1 MADPVAWYDANA
13 DAVVAQYEGLESDS
27 VHGWLRDL
35 LPEGSATILD
45 IGAGSGRD
53 AAWLSA
59 EGYDVVAMEPS
70 VSMRTAGAS
79 IHARAPIRWIDDRL
93 PTLATVSKSG
103 LSFDLILLS
112 AVWMHLHPD
121 HRPRAFRKIVNLL
134 KPGGL
139 LAMTVRDGPAD
150 QARGIHPV
158 LPEEVEGL
166 ARDHGAFVQRRTV
179 AEDYLGR
186 PDIRWTQLAIRLPD
200 DGTGALPLLRHVI
213 LNDDKSSTYKLALL
227 RTLCRLADGAAG
239 CTRDHDDEFVGVPF
253 GLVALTWI
261 RLFKPLLSAN
271 LPQNPSNV
279 GLRNLGFVKEAYRRL
294 ADISHLDLR
303 VGARF
308 AGEHRNALHQALKDA
323 ANTIARMPA
332 TYITYPNGG
341 PVFPIRKSEKVRR
354 PSLITLDHAYL
365 FHFGE
370 LLVPRHLWNALRRFG
385 AWVEPAIVSE
395 WGRLIKSYAS
405 SLNLQVD
412 AATIAASMTWD
423 DPTRDVKLARKRALN
438 LLTNSHL
445 RCVWSG
451 RNLDQQSLDI
461 DHCLPWKV
469 WTCGDLWN
477 LMPAHRSVNQH
488 EKRERLPTDHL
499 LQSARDRVLG
509 WWESAY
515 VKDLPTVSE
524 RFWLEATSSLP
535 TVNTD
540 KQRLDDVFDAVCFQR
555 IRLKHD
561 QQVPEWTGDQYI
573 RVDGLRRPAPG
584 LGRGKE

>member
-13 DAVVAQYEGLESDS
+13 ETAVAQYEGLTSDT

-35 LPEGSATILD
+35 LPKGSATVLD

-59 EGYDVVAMEPS
+59 KGHDVVAVEPS
-70 VSMRTAGAS
+70 ASMRTAGEA
-79 IHARAPIRWIDDRL
+79 IHAQAPIRWIDDRL
-93 PTLATVSKSG
+93 PALATVSKSG

-112 AVWMHLHPD
+112 AVWMHLPPSD
-121 HRPRAFRKIVNLL
+121 RPRAFRKIINLL

-139 LAMTVRDGPAD
+139 LAVVLRDGPVD

-158 LPEEVEGL
+158 LPEELEGL
-166 ARDHGAFVQRRTV
+166 ARDHGAFVERHAE
-179 AEDYLGR
+179 AEDHRGR
-186 PDIRWTQLAIRLPD
+186 PGIRWIQVAIRLPD

-239 CTRDHDDEFVGVPF
+239 STRDHDDEFVAVPL

-261 RLFKPLLSAN
+261 RLFKPLLSAD

-279 GLRNLGFVKEAYRRL
+279 GLRRLGFVRDAYRRL
-294 ADISHLDLR
+294 ADVSHLDMR
-303 VGARF
+303 VGVRF
-308 AGEHRNALHQALKDA
+308 SGEPGTALHQALKDA

-341 PVFPIRKSEKVRR
+341 PVFPIQKSGRVRR
-354 PSLITLDHAYL
+354 PSPITLDQAYL
-365 FHFGE
+365 FQFGE
-370 LLVPRHLWNALRRFG
+370 MLVPRHLWGALRRFG
-385 AWVEPAIVSE
+385 AWVEPALVAE
-395 WGRLIKSYAS
+395 WSRLIKAYAS
-405 SLNLQVD
+405 RQGVRIDDVS
-412 AATIAASMTWD
+412 IAASMTWD
-423 DPTRDVKLARKRALN
+423 EPTRDVGLARERALN
-438 LLTNSHL
+438 MLADGDL

-451 RNLDQQSLDI
+451 QSLTRRSLDI
-461 DHCLPWKV
+461 DHCFPWTA

-477 LMPAHRSVNQH
+477 LMPAHRTVNQR
-488 EKRERLPTDHL
+488 EKRAHLPTDRL

-515 VKDLPTVSE
+515 VKDLPMVSE

-535 TVNTD
+535 TVNSD
-540 KQRLDDVFDAVCFQR
+540 KQRLSDVFDAVCFQR

-561 QQVPEWTGDQYI
+561 QQVPEWTGGRHI
-573 RVDGLRRPAPG
+573 LVD
-584 LGRGKE
+584 

>member
-13 DAVVAQYEGLESDS
+13 ETAVAQYEGLTSDT

-35 LPEGSATILD
+35 LPKASATVLD

-59 EGYDVVAMEPS
+59 KGYDVVAAEPS
-70 VSMRTAGAS
+70 ASMRAAGAAK
-79 IHARAPIRWIDDRL
+79 HAHAPIRWIDDRL
-93 PTLATVSKSG
+93 PALATISKSG

-112 AVWMHLHPD
+112 AVWMHLPPSD
-121 HRPRAFRKIVNLL
+121 RPRAFRKIINLL

-139 LAMTVRDGPAD
+139 LAIALRDGPAD

-166 ARDHGAFVQRRTV
+166 ARDHGAFVERHAE
-179 AEDYLGR
+179 AEDHLGR
-186 PDIRWTQLAIRLPD
+186 PGIRWIHVAIRLPD

-227 RTLCRLADGAAG
+227 RTLCRLADGSAG
-239 CTRDHDDEFVGVPF
+239 FTRDHDDEFVSVPL

-271 LPQNPSNV
+271 LPQNPSNI
-279 GLRNLGFVKEAYRRL
+279 GLRRLGFVKDAYRKL
-294 ADISHLDLR
+294 ADVSHLDLR
-303 VGARF
+303 VGVRF
-308 AGEHRNALHQALKDA
+308 SGEPAAALHQALKDA
-323 ANTIARMPA
+323 ANNIALMPA
-332 TYITYPNGG
+332 THITYPNGG
-341 PVFPIRKSEKVRR
+341 PVFPVRKSGRVRR
-354 PSLITLDHAYL
+354 PSLITLDQAYL
-365 FHFGE
+365 FQFGE
-370 LLVPRHLWNALRRFG
+370 MRVPRHLWRALRRFG
-385 AWVEPAIVSE
+385 AWVEPALVAE
-395 WGRLIKSYAS
+395 WSRLIRSYA
-405 SLNLQVD
+405 LRLGVQVD
-412 AATIAASMTWD
+412 DVSIAASMTWD
-423 DPTRDVKLARKRALN
+423 EPTRDVGLARERALN
-438 LLTNSHL
+438 MLADGDL

-451 RNLDQQSLDI
+451 RSLTRRSLDI
-461 DHCLPWKV
+461 DHCFPWKA

-477 LMPAHRSVNQH
+477 LMPAHRTVNQH
-488 EKRERLPTDHL
+488 EKGALLPTDQL

-515 VKDLPTVSE
+515 VKDLPIVSE

-540 KQRLDDVFDAVCFQR
+540 KQRLSDVFDAVCFQR

-561 QQVPEWTGDQYI
+561 QQVPEWTGERHI
-573 RVDGLRRPAPG
+573 RVD
-584 LGRGKE
+584 